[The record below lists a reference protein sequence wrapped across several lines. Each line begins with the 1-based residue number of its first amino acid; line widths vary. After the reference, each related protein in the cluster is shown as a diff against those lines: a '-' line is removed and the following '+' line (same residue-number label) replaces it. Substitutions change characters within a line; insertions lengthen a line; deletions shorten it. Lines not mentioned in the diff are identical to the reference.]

1 MGFAKLAV
9 SFLRSP
15 APGLTIMPKDGRRI
29 GLELIEF
36 WIWIGTYRIVDFDWS
51 LYRILDLNWIK

>member
-36 WIWIGTYRIVDFDWS
+36 WIWIGTYRIVDFDW
-51 LYRILDLNWIK
+51 IEFWI